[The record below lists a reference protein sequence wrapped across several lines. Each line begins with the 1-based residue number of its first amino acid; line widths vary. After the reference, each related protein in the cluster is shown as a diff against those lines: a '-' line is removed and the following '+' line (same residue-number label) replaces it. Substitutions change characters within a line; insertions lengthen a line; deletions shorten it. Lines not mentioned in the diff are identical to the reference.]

1 MKFLPIAFAIATL
14 ASFASA
20 GGGGGGY
27 NSETNDTPKKLRPNN
42 NKPGLG
48 PPSLVPPFRS
58 SSDCDLSGNYVPL
71 PSTANNFCKIKS
83 FNNPEEAPK
92 IKKFCPTNDYDL
104 NLVADDDGLLT
115 GTSSFKGFG
124 DGAEEIFSLR
134 AMGRSAYHKQRG
146 IFNLMR
152 F

>member
-1 MKFLPIAFAIATL
+1 MKFSPVAIAIVS
-14 ASFASA
+14 SFAASVA
-20 GGGGGGY
+20 ARVK
-27 NSETNDTPKKLRPNN
+27 DPN

-83 FNNPEEAPK
+83 FDNPDEAPK

-115 GTSSFKGFG
+115 GTSSYQRFG
-124 DGAEEIFSLR
+124 DGTEETFSLI
-134 AMGRSAYHKQRG
+134 GVWDKESCTLSQQSNHVG
-146 IFNLMR
+146 LS
-152 F
+152 